1 MSDSESKSAKPNP
14 GTIGWIDLTTGNADQ
29 IRDFYESVVG
39 WKSEAV
45 PVESHQDYVI
55 TPAGSSEP
63 VAGICHNKGPN
74 ADVPGG
80 WMIYIHVDDLVASLE
95 SCAHHGGEKV
105 GEVRDLEGYGKSCV
119 IKDPSG
125 SMCVLFESL

>member
-1 MSDSESKSAKPNP
+1 MSDSDSKPGKPNP
-14 GTIGWIDLTTGNADQ
+14 GTIGWIDMATENAEQ
-29 IRDFYESVVG
+29 IRDFYASVVG
-39 WKSEAV
+39 WESEAV
-45 PVESHQDYVI
+45 PVEDHHDFVI
-55 TPAGSSEP
+55 TPAGGTEP

-80 WMIYIHVDDLVASLE
+80 WMIYIHVDDLSASLE
-95 SCAHHGGEKV
+95 SCVSLGGEKV
-105 GEVRDLEGYGKSCV
+105 GEVRTMAGYGKSCV

>member
-1 MSDSESKSAKPNP
+1 MNKSTSEPKKPSP
-14 GTIGWIDLTTGNADQ
+14 GTIGWIDLTTENADQ
-29 IRDFYESVVG
+29 IRDFYQSVVG

-45 PVESHQDYVI
+45 PVEGHQDYVI
-55 TPAGSSEP
+55 TPAESSDP

-74 ADVPGG
+74 ADVPSG
-80 WMIYIHVDDLVASLE
+80 WMIYIHVDDLSESLE
-95 SCAHHGGEKV
+95 SAEKLGGEKV
-105 GEVRDLEGYGKSCV
+105 GEIREMAGYGKSCV